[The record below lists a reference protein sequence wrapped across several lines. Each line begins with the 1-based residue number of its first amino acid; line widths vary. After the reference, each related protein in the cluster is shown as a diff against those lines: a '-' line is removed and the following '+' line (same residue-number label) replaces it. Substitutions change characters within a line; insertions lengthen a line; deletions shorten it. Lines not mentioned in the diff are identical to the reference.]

1 MQWQEDYRR
10 KLMSADE
17 ALRAVQSDTRV
28 FVHANGG
35 YPQVLLEALA
45 RRGSMVRD
53 VEVVHILGF
62 GEPHFTAP
70 ELEESFRLNAM
81 FIGGNVRPTVRDG
94 RADYNPIHLS
104 EIEALF
110 SSGEMP
116 LDVALIHVAPP
127 DRFGFCNMGVSVEI
141 ALTAARHARHV
152 IAQVNDRMPRTC
164 GNNFLHIR
172 EIDAF
177 VECSVPLPQII
188 SAPPTPEQS
197 AIARLVAP
205 LIEDGSCLQTGI
217 GGIPDAILPYLV
229 DRRDLGVHT
238 ETLLEGAIPLVES
251 GVINGRHKQI
261 DQNRIVLGFA
271 LGTDRMY
278 EFVRE
283 NPIFDFRPSSYCNDP
298 EVIAKNDNVV
308 AINSAIEVDITGQ
321 VCSDSMGTSFFSGF
335 GGQLD
340 FIRGAAHSKGGKPI
354 IALPSTAKG
363 GTISRIVPML
373 TDGAG
378 VVTTR
383 GDVYYVVTEYGVA
396 YLHGKN
402 IRQRAEALIQIAH
415 PKFRDELYYHC
426 EKMRWLQKSS
436 RAMAVEAR

>member
-1 MQWQEDYRR
+1 MLWQEDYKR

-17 ALRAVQSDTRV
+17 ALRAVESDSRI
-28 FVHANGG
+28 FVQANGG

-45 RRGSMVRD
+45 RRGPRVRD

-62 GEPHFTAP
+62 GEPHYTAP
-70 ELEESFRLNAM
+70 ELEESFRHNAM
-81 FIGGNVRPTVRDG
+81 FIGGNTREAVREG

-104 EIEALF
+104 EIEHLF

-127 DRFGFCNMGVSVEI
+127 DRFGFCNLGVAVEI
-141 ALTAARHARHV
+141 ALTAARHARYV

-164 GNNFLHIR
+164 GNNFLHVR

-188 SAPPTPEQS
+188 SPPPTPEHA
-197 AIARLVAP
+197 AIARNVAP
-205 LIEDGSCLQTGI
+205 LIEDGCCLQTGI
-217 GGIPDAILPYLV
+217 GGIPDAILPYLA

-238 ETLLEGAIPLVES
+238 ETLLEGAIPLVEN
-251 GVINGRHKQI
+251 GVINGRRKQI
-261 DQNRIVLGFA
+261 DPNKIVLGFA

-278 EFVRE
+278 DFVRE
-283 NPIFDFRPSSYCNDP
+283 NPIFQFCPSSYTNDP
-298 EVIAKNDNVV
+298 EIIAQNDNVV

-321 VCSDSMGTSFFSGF
+321 VCSDSMGTTFFSGF

-363 GTISRIVPML
+363 GTVSRIVPTL
-373 TDGAG
+373 TYGAG

-383 GDVYYVVTEYGVA
+383 GDVYYVATEYGVA

-415 PKFRDELYYHC
+415 PKFRDELYDHC

-436 RAMAVEAR
+436 RAMALEER